1 MSFMKSHICR
11 ISSIILYAPLLFM
24 VTVSCDIYEQ
34 DDYQEFVVVEGYMV
48 ANRTLPEIFISKT
61 SPVDEEFL
69 SDQQYLSGA
78 IVQIVLL
85 NDSGEDHQIFS
96 YSFNSNSNTYLPDEP
111 HDVLPRQTY
120 RLDIQF
126 TNREEIIRA
135 FTTIPDE
142 FQIINDIPDSVVYQ
156 SAEQLEL
163 SITAPGRLG
172 SQNVFVFSTKA
183 LDPVEEN
190 LTPFYKAS
198 FENDNFELTDVMI
211 NSSGLINEGNFEIN
225 ADGTITLRYPWIG
238 VAFFGESK
246 IIINSVDR
254 NLDELVRSQQVQL
267 GGSTL
272 SPGEI
277 PNLTYNIEGGIGIF
291 GSLSSDTTRTNFIR
305 P

>member
-1 MSFMKSHICR
+1 MKLHICR
-11 ISSIILYAPLLFM
+11 LSSIIAFGLLLLLI
-24 VTVSCDIYEQ
+24 TASCDIYDQ
-34 DDYQEFVVVEGYMV
+34 DDYEEFVVVEAYMV
-48 ANRTLPEIFISKT
+48 ANRPLPEIFISKT
-61 SPVDEEFL
+61 SPVDEEYL

-78 IVQIVLL
+78 IVQIVQL
-85 NDSGEDHQIFS
+85 NDLGEDHQIFS
-96 YSFNSNSNTYLPDEP
+96 YSFNSNSNTYQPDEP

-135 FTTIPDE
+135 FTTIPDA
-142 FQIINDIPDSVVYQ
+142 FQIINEVPESVVYQ
-156 SAEQLEL
+156 SSEQLEL
-163 SITAPGRLG
+163 SITAPGQLG
-172 SQNVFVFSTKA
+172 SQNVFVFSTKS
-183 LDPVEEN
+183 LEPIEEN

-198 FENDNFELTDVMI
+198 FDNDNFELSDVMI

-225 ADGTITLRYPWIG
+225 TDGTITLRFPWIG
-238 VAFFGESK
+238 VAFFGESE
-246 IIINSVDR
+246 IIISSVDR

-277 PNLTYNIEGGIGIF
+277 PNLKYNIEGGIGIF